1 MAAERI
7 IGIDFGTSTSVV
19 RVKRYKDGM
28 PVEGGSVLDTNSVIF
43 NGTYPT
49 VPTLIQRTG
58 ETAYYGYDAQVAK
71 KKAILFH
78 GFKTDLESPDEKR
91 RQEARELTQE
101 FLVYLAAVYR
111 AQSEGGHLGDTDDQ
125 ERTLI
130 SYPVKWSADTKR
142 FMVEAAEKAGFPR
155 VEGMDE
161 AQAAIHAVTLQSQ
174 DYLQKRG
181 YLKEG
186 KSCTVLLI
194 DMGAGTTDLVLC
206 RYTPG
211 ERAETEILSTWPVSG
226 DILFGGQEV
235 EMLLQDYIRKKLP
248 EDMAGMVLKR
258 CGSDKFKA
266 WKEMVVSPAL
276 ARNERV
282 EGFADLDLITE
293 LLDLEM
299 EPYGLTRS
307 VFEENAAEYL
317 KKFPELV
324 NGCVNAAGAAARDIE
339 LVILT
344 GGHSQWYFVKE
355 MLTGRMPEICGE
367 LLPKIAEN
375 PERVIPVTRPQ
386 ETVALG
392 LVYTPLSAELKP
404 DGKSAPSVKGGS
416 DEKGIPSVKAE
427 PAEKDTP
434 TAKTGPD
441 SEELGKRFDIYESRR
456 AGRDNIQIVA
466 VDAKG
471 ILQKAELKMNGSE
484 IAEDTQILA
493 DNWDRYHMCS
503 SVSGEAVQKAVK
515 KIAALSRAGR
525 FQLRGQELW
534 SDIVKVVNYDY
545 GAEVLA
551 RPFGLKKDGTVVTV
565 KYYERDC
572 LGNLSQQRKDRGLWN
587 VISQWKEITDID
599 YKNNWLIG
607 WRKDRSCVLLNDNG
621 EEWKYE
627 NSLAH
632 EKVRAIDAS
641 LSMAAAILENGM
653 VKIIPS
659 GGRFADRELI
669 QKLISQTASW
679 GNIEKIFC
687 LQNTVAGIHRNGTV
701 AIAGRRT
708 EEAEREL
715 YQWSEISSIAVSPGG
730 GQMLGLRKDGRVEG
744 TGILKEQIREW
755 RDILAVKLYQHAGDG
770 KETFCAAGVRKN
782 GGLIYSICVI
792 SYHTGEKKT
801 KGLFFRKAEP
811 MPPSVMK
818 KNELIKWKML

>member
-58 ETAYYGYDAQVAK
+58 DTAYYGYDAQVAK

-78 GFKTDLESPDEKR
+78 GFKKTDLESPDAKR
-91 RQEARELTQE
+91 SQEAWELTQE

-111 AQSEGGHLGDTDDQ
+111 AQSEGGHLGDADDQ

-235 EMLLQDYIRKKLP
+235 EMLLQDYIREKLP

-258 CGSDKFKA
+258 CGFDKFKT

-339 LVILT
+339 LVLLT

-367 LLPKIAEN
+367 L
-375 PERVIPVTRPQ
+375 
-386 ETVALG
+386 
-392 LVYTPLSAELKP
+392 
-404 DGKSAPSVKGGS
+404 
-416 DEKGIPSVKAE
+416 
-427 PAEKDTP
+427 
-434 TAKTGPD
+434 
-441 SEELGKRFDIYESRR
+441 SEDCRE
-456 AGRDNIQIVA
+456 
-466 VDAKG
+466 
-471 ILQKAELKMNGSE
+471 
-484 IAEDTQILA
+484 
-493 DNWDRYHMCS
+493 
-503 SVSGEAVQKAVK
+503 
-515 KIAALSRAGR
+515 SRAGDSCDEAP
-525 FQLRGQELW
+525 G
-534 SDIVKVVNYDY
+534 DG
-545 GAEVLA
+545 GAGPGVYA
-551 RPFGLKKDGTVVTV
+551 YVG
-565 KYYERDC
+565 
-572 LGNLSQQRKDRGLWN
+572 
-587 VISQWKEITDID
+587 
-599 YKNNWLIG
+599 
-607 WRKDRSCVLLNDNG
+607 
-621 EEWKYE
+621 
-627 NSLAH
+627 
-632 EKVRAIDAS
+632 
-641 LSMAAAILENGM
+641 
-653 VKIIPS
+653 
-659 GGRFADRELI
+659 
-669 QKLISQTASW
+669 
-679 GNIEKIFC
+679 
-687 LQNTVAGIHRNGTV
+687 
-701 AIAGRRT
+701 RT
-708 EEAEREL
+708 ETE
-715 YQWSEISSIAVSPGG
+715 
-730 GQMLGLRKDGRVEG
+730 
-744 TGILKEQIREW
+744 
-755 RDILAVKLYQHAGDG
+755 
-770 KETFCAAGVRKN
+770 
-782 GGLIYSICVI
+782 
-792 SYHTGEKKT
+792 
-801 KGLFFRKAEP
+801 
-811 MPPSVMK
+811 
-818 KNELIKWKML
+818 

>member
-58 ETAYYGYDAQVAK
+58 DTAYYGYDAQVAK

-111 AQSEGGHLGDTDDQ
+111 AQSEGGHLGDADDQ

-235 EMLLQDYIRKKLP
+235 EMLLQDYIREKLP
-248 EDMAGMVLKR
+248 EDMASMVLKR
-258 CGSDKFKA
+258 CGFDKFKT

-339 LVILT
+339 LVLLT

-392 LVYTPLSAELKP
+392 LVYTPSVQAEP
-404 DGKSAPSVKGGS
+404 DEKGALPVKAGS
-416 DEKGIPSVKAE
+416 DEKGTSS
-427 PAEKDTP
+427 
-434 TAKTGPD
+434 AKGGPD
-441 SEELGKRFDIYESRR
+441 SEDIGKRFDIYRNRS
-456 AGRDNIQIVA
+456 AGSSDIQIA
-466 VDAKG
+466 ALDAKG
-471 ILQKAELKMNGSE
+471 ILQKAALKNYGSK
-484 IAEDTQILA
+484 IVEDTQILA

-503 SVSGEAVQKAVK
+503 SVSGEDVPKAVK
-515 KIAALSRAGR
+515 EIAALSRAGE
-525 FQLRGQELW
+525 FQLKGQELW
-534 SDIVKVVNYDY
+534 SDIVKIVNYDY
-545 GAEVLA
+545 GTLMLA

-565 KYYERDC
+565 KYYEKDS

-669 QKLISQTASW
+669 RKLISQTASW

-687 LQNTVAGIHRNGTV
+687 LQNTVAGIRRNGTV
-701 AIAGRRT
+701 IVAGWRT
-708 EEAEREL
+708 AEVEREL
-715 YQWSEISSIAVSPGG
+715 CLWKEISSIAVSPGG

-755 RDILAVKLYQHAGDG
+755 RDILAVKLYQQAGGG
-770 KETFCAAGVRKN
+770 KETLCAAGVRKN

-818 KNELIKWKML
+818 KNGLIKWKML

>member
-58 ETAYYGYDAQVAK
+58 DTAYYGYDAQVAK

-111 AQSEGGHLGDTDDQ
+111 AQSEGGHLGDADDQ

-235 EMLLQDYIRKKLP
+235 EMLLQDYIREKLP

-258 CGSDKFKA
+258 CGFDKFKT

-339 LVILT
+339 LVLLT

-392 LVYTPLSAELKP
+392 LVYTPPNKKE
-404 DGKSAPSVKGGS
+404 APSVQAEPDEKGALPVKAGS
-416 DEKGIPSVKAE
+416 DEKGTSS
-427 PAEKDTP
+427 
-434 TAKTGPD
+434 AKGGPD
-441 SEELGKRFDIYESRR
+441 SEDIGKRFDIYRNRS
-456 AGRDNIQIVA
+456 AGSSDIQIA
-466 VDAKG
+466 ALDAKG
-471 ILQKAELKMNGSE
+471 ILQKAALKNYGSK
-484 IAEDTQILA
+484 IVEDTQILA

-503 SVSGEAVQKAVK
+503 SVSGEDVPKAVK
-515 KIAALSRAGR
+515 EIAALSRAGE
-525 FQLRGQELW
+525 FQLKGQELW
-534 SDIVKVVNYDY
+534 SDIVKIVNYDY
-545 GAEVLA
+545 GTLMLA

-565 KYYERDC
+565 KYYEKDS

-687 LQNTVAGIHRNGTV
+687 LQNTVAGIRRNGTV

-755 RDILAVKLYQHAGDG
+755 RDILAVKLYQQAGGG
-770 KETFCAAGVRKN
+770 KETLCAAGVRKN
-782 GGLIYSICVI
+782 GDLIYSICVI
-792 SYHTGEKKT
+792 SYNSGEKKT

-811 MPPSVMK
+811 VPPSVMRQ
-818 KNELIKWKML
+818 NGLIKWKML